1 MTLVSVQKPQR
12 HFRRGPPN
20 LQMRAPDG
28 DAQERRQAQAQRR
41 AEAVG
46 EAGWGAEAQ
55 RDGLRY
61 RQRQRWSECG
71 NQCFL
76 VFYFFFYKE
85 KVLISVFFVSSAYP
99 RGAGRLLARPLA
111 APRVAFTSE
120 PELGA
125 ACSIHTPVPALSILV
140 SLPAAGGAQGPSH
153 HRALNLLAR
162 RQSSPPGLP
171 RRQ

>member
-1 MTLVSVQKPQR
+1 METP
-12 HFRRGPPN
+12 RRGGRPRP
-20 LQMRAPDG
+20 RG
-28 DAQERRQAQAQRR
+28 GQRR
-41 AEAVG
+41 WEQLAG
-46 EAGWGAEAQ
+46 EQRCRETASGTGSV
-55 RDGLRY
+55 RDGLNVGTSVF
-61 RQRQRWSECG
+61 W
-71 NQCFL
+71 CF
-76 VFYFFFYKE
+76 FFFYKE

-125 ACSIHTPVPALSILV
+125 ACGIHTPVPALSILV